1 MTGREADP
9 VYHDNPNTAVVLL
22 LDSDAVSISETK
34 TLREL
39 IVSHFCQIIGKREEN
54 ASCGTV
60 RATDEGLAPPAAE
73 RQSQCESTRFPVRS
87 LQSDA
92 QAPSRPIV
100 RTLPIVNPREPA
112 LAVEMA
118 TQRAPVQARGGG
130 YGLDAELARKAAER
144 YDYDAEDEARE
155 WIEEI
160 SAMEIG
166 GDFGA
171 GLKDGVILCTLANK
185 IHPGVVKRVETKSK
199 MPFKLMENVSNFLK
213 ACRVMGV
220 SEFDLFE
227 TVDLFEL
234 KDLGCVV
241 RCIFSLGRAVQRNYP
256 NFDGPTLG
264 VKEAVKNER
273 TFSKDKL
280 AQARNAPSLVNL
292 GSMRTMPRLE
302 LSHANNVTFGADA
315 ALNLHRPPPPP
326 PPPSAEKVELV
337 SRFRASSN
345 WLQEQQ
351 QSSAAPSESPAPS
364 RIEVEQAVAEL
375 SDAVE
380 TVVVTD
386 STVKSSLPGL
396 NATVAVGQTPEEE
409 AQQWIE
415 DVINEKFLAS
425 FGDSLKDG
433 VILCT
438 LLNSIKPGLIP
449 KIQTSHMPFKQM
461 ENITA
466 FLKGCRVVGVAEF
479 DLFETV
485 DLFELKNVDL
495 VVKCIHALGRAV
507 QKNVPEY
514 TGPALGV
521 KESTVNKRTFSEAQL
536 REARSAV
543 PVLAHGSSTVMERGV
558 FDRSASVTFGYDAA
572 ISGRTKSSS
581 GASPAKPE
589 PPVNASPKP
598 SKKPA
603 AVVEPPSAEPE
614 APVEAEKTSPF
625 AKWASRDAAASS
637 AQSSAAKRSVNMGS
651 SSSALPTRTVWS

>member
-1 MTGREADP
+1 
-9 VYHDNPNTAVVLL
+9 
-22 LDSDAVSISETK
+22 
-34 TLREL
+34 
-39 IVSHFCQIIGKREEN
+39 
-54 ASCGTV
+54 
-60 RATDEGLAPPAAE
+60 
-73 RQSQCESTRFPVRS
+73 
-87 LQSDA
+87 
-92 QAPSRPIV
+92 
-100 RTLPIVNPREPA
+100 
-112 LAVEMA
+112 MA

-160 SAMEIG
+160 SCMEIG
-166 GDFGA
+166 ADFGA

-241 RCIFSLGRAVQRNYP
+241 RCIFALGRAAQRNYP
-256 NFDGPTLG
+256 DFDGPTLG

-273 TFSKDKL
+273 QFSKDKL
-280 AQARNAPSLVNL
+280 AEARNAPSLVNL

-302 LSHANNVTFGADA
+302 VSHANNVTFGADA
-315 ALNLHRPPPPP
+315 ALNMHRPPPPP
-326 PPPSAEKVELV
+326 PPPSAEKVEML
-337 SRFRASSN
+337 SRFRASSK
-345 WLQEQQ
+345 WLNEEEQ
-351 QSSAAPSESPAPS
+351 SPTAPAETPAPS
-364 RIEVEQAVAEL
+364 RNEIEETVAEL
-375 SDAVE
+375 SDAVK

-386 STVKSSLPGL
+386 PTAKSSLPGL
-396 NATVAVGQTPEEE
+396 NTTVAVGPTPEEE
-409 AQQWIE
+409 AQLWIE

-438 LLNSIKPGLIP
+438 LLNTIKPGLIP

-466 FLKGCRVVGVAEF
+466 FLKGCRAVGVAEF

-572 ISGRTKSSS
+572 ISGRSKSPS

-589 PPVNASPKP
+589 SPVNASPKP
-598 SKKPA
+598 A
-603 AVVEPPSAEPE
+603 GEEPPSNEAEKTSPFAKWATRDAAASIAAAE
-614 APVEAEKTSPF
+614 APTAAEKTSPF
-625 AKWASRDAAASS
+625 AKWASRDAAASIS
-637 AQSSAAKRSVNMGS
+637 QTSTATTAKPRPTNLGGA
-651 SSSALPTRTVWS
+651 SSALPTRTVWS